1 MDGVQQESSEPPAM
15 ADDSPAAGPG
25 VIAPTSRSELSDIS
39 TDTTITTATSGTSGT
54 NDTTSGV
61 VSAEGTTDRT
71 ATTAAAQATSHVQE
85 ISQQN
90 IKNRLNEVITEIER
104 EVEQELAG
112 DEPEEAGGEQRVAP
126 PEGAQ
131 EIASP
136 PIATPPTSPEPA
148 HQSAAAAEGQGESN
162 DQWQPDPTAVSQS
175 VASGVVSEQNSS
187 LSTDVTSNRTHFEDM
202 QPEPHVP
209 NVAASSVTPT
219 RTSMVSAQAQTEPI
233 AYQARD
239 GRFPSPYTST
249 NTSSLP
255 RGWPGGGGTAFAIS
269 GHPTA
274 PATAHEA
281 PERQRTPPMSAHDQW
296 KAREAAASPYA
307 TLPRMNNAQPRGWGA
322 GTGAPNRG
330 DHPKRVHFAD
340 APQVE
345 TFENDAEVTTR
356 APEVTMRPRPE
367 AGRTQRPVSA
377 PAAAQLFTIPNMAAR
392 PYGRTSPLVVA
403 PVKRESPPPP
413 APGGGHVQVDAC
425 VREES
430 EMSSQLPEPE
440 PVPEPPAPPA
450 PPVQQTHVP
459 PSKVFTPAH
468 DEPVIPHKKK
478 TMFVDSAFFS
488 PKVHPTWE
496 QQVEM
501 AKKISS
507 SLSDASNKQ
516 SKGQSMYERRK
527 KRSVKWVHG
536 GSQSE
541 NEDGAESPH
550 VPKDKPLL
558 QLLMNP
564 HGHVYDMNALKK
576 QGWIIDNKGG
586 LSPEICSDLIKDLN
600 SPTGKGAQIFAKRKK
615 RAEKWVVD
623 EEHRETRKTDESQVD
638 APSQPKPAV
647 PPPQPA
653 QPAPQPAQPAPKPS
667 QPAPAFQQPPVQLAP
682 VPLQSLYQPPPA
694 PLFPSGG
701 VYAPRTAHS
710 WSAVQEQSETKKF
723 KSTSSKAFNEI
734 TQGHAVT
741 NTSQSSARESHNVSS
756 VSSQSM
762 VSESYQQSRES
773 SQQSRLTQAMQ
784 HEESE
789 SHSSSTQILET
800 LSSSGMS
807 RQELE
812 LRAAEKVF
820 EETARQMETTSSE
833 QGRHSLGSID
843 IPGDVN
849 LTSSDPTD
857 LEHPYDPM
865 EIDPDAG
872 PQLALLKPIDKPFD
886 WTGGVTEVA
895 KPTASPV
902 TKPVAEP
909 VVPLPAL
916 KPIAKPADWTGP
928 QESTRSSDYGVAD
941 EEPKPLV
948 TLKHVSLPEEEK
960 VFDNEPEPEPKPL
973 VTLRHVEKPVEHS
986 AIDLVEEEPK
996 PLVTLK
1002 SVPKPAM
1009 EAPPLSLDDQPAA
1022 FGARLTPSR
1031 PAGGQRQSQLTSEV
1045 SEEVSGVWGRVS
1057 AIRDTFDS
1065 GSRPAVPMEKPRAPT
1080 MAVPNAFHQTSFSG
1094 VEPKLAA
1101 TAPRLG
1107 KSREAVSMPAARQQ
1121 QEDQL
1126 MAWGDADEQTMTS
1139 PAQYGSGHTRDLTSD
1154 IGQSAGITES
1164 YNQSYQ
1170 TSESSYQSHTACASS
1185 EFGRSATDGSSG
1197 GWSQQQPI
1205 TTPLAGGQP
1214 MSAPDPVDDVMFQ
1227 CEVALVE
1234 TSVNQEALQAYLGG
1248 SAGLGWQGGATEEAR
1263 PLSAPPVPEVTM
1275 RRPPAAPAPAEPSID
1290 HITNS
1295 QGKLAAPV
1303 ASWAERQRNR
1313 QSWTNYNTAPR
1324 GWGNQD
1330 HFYRPVTFT
1339 QPLMTQ

>member
-131 EIASP
+131 VN
-136 PIATPPTSPEPA
+136 
-148 HQSAAAAEGQGESN
+148 ES
-162 DQWQPDPTAVSQS
+162 
-175 VASGVVSEQNSS
+175 
-187 LSTDVTSNRTHFEDM
+187 H
-202 QPEPHVP
+202 
-209 NVAASSVTPT
+209 
-219 RTSMVSAQAQTEPI
+219 
-233 AYQARD
+233 
-239 GRFPSPYTST
+239 
-249 NTSSLP
+249 
-255 RGWPGGGGTAFAIS
+255 
-269 GHPTA
+269 
-274 PATAHEA
+274 
-281 PERQRTPPMSAHDQW
+281 MS
-296 KAREAAASPYA
+296 
-307 TLPRMNNAQPRGWGA
+307 
-322 GTGAPNRG
+322 
-330 DHPKRVHFAD
+330 
-340 APQVE
+340 
-345 TFENDAEVTTR
+345 EVTF
-356 APEVTMRPRPE
+356 A
-367 AGRTQRPVSA
+367 
-377 PAAAQLFTIPNMAAR
+377 
-392 PYGRTSPLVVA
+392 
-403 PVKRESPPPP
+403 
-413 APGGGHVQVDAC
+413 
-425 VREES
+425 S
-430 EMSSQLPEPE
+430 ERKHSKENFQYRRRSRFSQIHIEDSFDMSSQLPEPE

-527 KRSVKWVHG
+527 KRSVKWVHDAAVTHQETIESHEMTG

-710 WSAVQEQSETKKF
+710 WSAVQEQS
-723 KSTSSKAFNEI
+723 
-734 TQGHAVT
+734 
-741 NTSQSSARESHNVSS
+741 
-756 VSSQSM
+756 
-762 VSESYQQSRES
+762 
-773 SQQSRLTQAMQ
+773 
-784 HEESE
+784 
-789 SHSSSTQILET
+789 
-800 LSSSGMS
+800 
-807 RQELE
+807 
-812 LRAAEKVF
+812 
-820 EETARQMETTSSE
+820 
-833 QGRHSLGSID
+833 
-843 IPGDVN
+843 
-849 LTSSDPTD
+849 
-857 LEHPYDPM
+857 
-865 EIDPDAG
+865 
-872 PQLALLKPIDKPFD
+872 
-886 WTGGVTEVA
+886 
-895 KPTASPV
+895 
-902 TKPVAEP
+902 
-909 VVPLPAL
+909 
-916 KPIAKPADWTGP
+916 
-928 QESTRSSDYGVAD
+928 
-941 EEPKPLV
+941 
-948 TLKHVSLPEEEK
+948 
-960 VFDNEPEPEPKPL
+960 
-973 VTLRHVEKPVEHS
+973 
-986 AIDLVEEEPK
+986 
-996 PLVTLK
+996 
-1002 SVPKPAM
+1002 
-1009 EAPPLSLDDQPAA
+1009 
-1022 FGARLTPSR
+1022 
-1031 PAGGQRQSQLTSEV
+1031 
-1045 SEEVSGVWGRVS
+1045 
-1057 AIRDTFDS
+1057 
-1065 GSRPAVPMEKPRAPT
+1065 
-1080 MAVPNAFHQTSFSG
+1080 
-1094 VEPKLAA
+1094 
-1101 TAPRLG
+1101 
-1107 KSREAVSMPAARQQ
+1107 
-1121 QEDQL
+1121 
-1126 MAWGDADEQTMTS
+1126 
-1139 PAQYGSGHTRDLTSD
+1139 
-1154 IGQSAGITES
+1154 
-1164 YNQSYQ
+1164 
-1170 TSESSYQSHTACASS
+1170 
-1185 EFGRSATDGSSG
+1185 
-1197 GWSQQQPI
+1197 
-1205 TTPLAGGQP
+1205 
-1214 MSAPDPVDDVMFQ
+1214 
-1227 CEVALVE
+1227 
-1234 TSVNQEALQAYLGG
+1234 
-1248 SAGLGWQGGATEEAR
+1248 
-1263 PLSAPPVPEVTM
+1263 APPVPEVTM

-1295 QGKLAAPV
+1295 QAAPV

>member
-1 MDGVQQESSEPPAM
+1 M
-15 ADDSPAAGPG
+15 
-25 VIAPTSRSELSDIS
+25 
-39 TDTTITTATSGTSGT
+39 
-54 NDTTSGV
+54 
-61 VSAEGTTDRT
+61 
-71 ATTAAAQATSHVQE
+71 
-85 ISQQN
+85 
-90 IKNRLNEVITEIER
+90 
-104 EVEQELAG
+104 
-112 DEPEEAGGEQRVAP
+112 
-126 PEGAQ
+126 
-131 EIASP
+131 
-136 PIATPPTSPEPA
+136 
-148 HQSAAAAEGQGESN
+148 
-162 DQWQPDPTAVSQS
+162 
-175 VASGVVSEQNSS
+175 
-187 LSTDVTSNRTHFEDM
+187 
-202 QPEPHVP
+202 
-209 NVAASSVTPT
+209 
-219 RTSMVSAQAQTEPI
+219 
-233 AYQARD
+233 
-239 GRFPSPYTST
+239 
-249 NTSSLP
+249 
-255 RGWPGGGGTAFAIS
+255 
-269 GHPTA
+269 
-274 PATAHEA
+274 
-281 PERQRTPPMSAHDQW
+281 
-296 KAREAAASPYA
+296 
-307 TLPRMNNAQPRGWGA
+307 
-322 GTGAPNRG
+322 
-330 DHPKRVHFAD
+330 
-340 APQVE
+340 
-345 TFENDAEVTTR
+345 
-356 APEVTMRPRPE
+356 
-367 AGRTQRPVSA
+367 
-377 PAAAQLFTIPNMAAR
+377 
-392 PYGRTSPLVVA
+392 
-403 PVKRESPPPP
+403 
-413 APGGGHVQVDAC
+413 
-425 VREES
+425 
-430 EMSSQLPEPE
+430 
-440 PVPEPPAPPA
+440 
-450 PPVQQTHVP
+450 
-459 PSKVFTPAH
+459 
-468 DEPVIPHKKK
+468 
-478 TMFVDSAFFS
+478 S
-488 PKVHPTWE
+488 PKWTRR
-496 QQVEM
+496 
-501 AKKISS
+501 
-507 SLSDASNKQ
+507 LSQ
-516 SKGQSMYERRK
+516 
-527 KRSVKWVHG
+527 
-536 GSQSE
+536 
-541 NEDGAESPH
+541 
-550 VPKDKPLL
+550 
-558 QLLMNP
+558 NP
-564 HGHVYDMNALKK
+564 
-576 QGWIIDNKGG
+576 
-586 LSPEICSDLIKDLN
+586 CS
-600 SPTGKGAQIFAKRKK
+600 
-615 RAEKWVVD
+615 
-623 EEHRETRKTDESQVD
+623 
-638 APSQPKPAV
+638 

-653 QPAPQPAQPAPKPS
+653 QPAPQPSQPAPKPS

-694 PLFPSGG
+694 PQFPSGG

-741 NTSQSSARESHNVSS
+741 STSQSSARESHNVSN
-756 VSSQSM
+756 VSSQSL
-762 VSESYQQSRES
+762 VSESCQQSRES

-784 HEESE
+784 HEQGE

-820 EETARQMETTSSE
+820 EETARQMETSSSE

-886 WTGGVTEVA
+886 WTGWVTEVA

-986 AIDLVEEEPK
+986 ATDLVEEEPK

-1002 SVPKPAM
+1002 PIPKPAM

-1045 SEEVSGVWGRVS
+1045 SDEVSGVWGRVS

-1126 MAWGDADEQTMTS
+1126 MAWGDADEQGIT
-1139 PAQYGSGHTRDLTSD
+1139 PQAQYGSGHTRGLTSEF
-1154 IGQSAGITES
+1154 GQSAGITES
-1164 YNQSYQ
+1164 YSQSYQ
-1170 TSESSYQSHTACASS
+1170 TSESSYQSHTAS

-1248 SAGLGWQGGATEEAR
+1248 SAGLGWQGGANEEAR
-1263 PLSAPPVPEVTM
+1263 PLS
-1275 RRPPAAPAPAEPSID
+1275 
-1290 HITNS
+1290 
-1295 QGKLAAPV
+1295 AAPV